1 NTDVVPRETAGL
13 EIANDLVDRA
23 RILKQT
29 NCRSC
34 HIGLHQFSLQ
44 DCIRQLARAMSAAL
58 PRFGM
63 SPPLLVLPSSG
74 GGTNSLRAA
83 VAELHRSG
91 RKSVCRHR
99 CTVWLPVKLLYLSI
113 DRIAYSLTE
122 ILCR

>member
-13 EIANDLVDRA
+13 EIANNLVDQA
-23 RILKQT
+23 PILKQT
-29 NCRSC
+29 NCRFC

-44 DCIRQLARAMSAAL
+44 DWIRQLARAMSAAF

-74 GGTNSLRAA
+74 GGTNSPRAA

-91 RKSVCRHR
+91 RKSVPSPQMYRL
-99 CTVWLPVKLLYLSI
+99 V
-113 DRIAYSLTE
+113 AG
-122 ILCR
+122 